1 MPRTPLARA
10 LARLAAEHHSADPR
24 TTPSTPDGDSRAPTR
39 RAVVAGAGALVG
51 AAAVGELTGAAR
63 AASAASGAPARIAVV
78 GAGISGLA
86 AALRLQ
92 DSGVA
97 CTVYEA
103 SGRVGGRMA
112 SNTTAWASGQVS
124 EEGAELV
131 DTGHKTIQAL
141 ARRFGIPLDDLLQAE
156 PSGAEPTYWFGGAY
170 YPYAQ
175 ATKDFQP
182 VHQAVSDD
190 RKTFTWPVT
199 WNSSTAGGVALSK
212 LSAYD
217 WIETRVPGGHTSR
230 MGQLLDVAYTIE
242 YGGSTKD
249 QTALNLLGLLAYQPS
264 PGQFSMFGLSDE
276 RYHLRGGSERL
287 PRAMAAAL
295 PSGSVLTGWRLTK
308 LRAHAD
314 GTQTLTFAVG
324 KVTRTVTADHT
335 VLAVPL
341 GVLKTLDLADAGF
354 DQRKREQIGAMRMG
368 DNSKLQLQFRRRLW
382 NGKGA
387 WPGVSTGDSYSDT
400 GYQAT
405 WDVTRG
411 QAGAEGVLVD
421 YTGGATAAA
430 FEAGPFADQSDARVA
445 AYARSFLAQLESVFP
460 GITPLWNGRATLAA
474 WSRDPYTLGAYSY
487 WPTDYCH
494 RYAGYE
500 AVRQGNTH
508 FAGEHCSI
516 DYQGYMEGGAVEGVR
531 AAQEVLADL
540 GVK

>member
-1 MPRTPLARA
+1 MPRTRLARS
-10 LARLAAEHHSADPR
+10 LARLAAQHRSADNPV
-24 TTPSTPDGDSRAPTR
+24 TSDGDRPAPTR
-39 RAVVAGAGALVG
+39 RGVLAGAGALVG
-51 AAAVGELTGAAR
+51 AAAVGELPGVAR
-63 AASAASGAPARIAVV
+63 PALAASGASARIAVV
-78 GAGISGLA
+78 GAGIAGLA

-97 CTVYEA
+97 STVYEA
-103 SGRVGGRMA
+103 SGRVGGRMS
-112 SNTTAWASGQVS
+112 SNTTAWASRLVS
-124 EEGAELV
+124 EEGGELV

-199 WNSSTAGGVALSK
+199 WNSSNAGGVALSK

-217 WIETRVPGGHTSR
+217 WIETRVPGGHSSR

-242 YGGSTKD
+242 YGGATKD

-276 RYHLRGGSERL
+276 RYHLRGGNEQL

-295 PSGSVLTGWRLTK
+295 PTGSVLTGWRLTK
-308 LRAHAD
+308 LRANTD

-324 KVTRTVTADHT
+324 KATRTVTADHT

-368 DNSKLQLQFRRRLW
+368 DNSKLQLQFTRRLW

-400 GYQAT
+400 GYQTT
-405 WDVTRG
+405 WEATRG

-430 FEAGPFADQSDARVA
+430 FDAGAAFANQSDAKVA
-445 AYARSFLAQLESVFP
+445 AYAGTFLGQLENVFP
-460 GITPLWNGRATLAA
+460 GITSLWNGRATLAA
-474 WSRDPYTLGAYSY
+474 WSKNPYSLGAYSY

-516 DYQGYMEGGAVEGVR
+516 DYQGYMEGGAVEGDR
-531 AAQEVLADL
+531 AAAEVLADL